1 MEAEKEEDEGVT
13 ITSQSEK
20 LKRWTKKNNSCCFN
34 HYRIDYSS
42 RIF

>member
-1 MEAEKEEDEGVT
+1 MEAEKERKEGVT

-20 LKRWTKKNNSCCFN
+20 LKRWPKKKITCCLS
-34 HYRIDYSS
+34 HYQIDYSS

>member
-1 MEAEKEEDEGVT
+1 MEAEKEENEEVT

-20 LKRWTKKNNSCCFN
+20 LKRWIKKKNSCCFN